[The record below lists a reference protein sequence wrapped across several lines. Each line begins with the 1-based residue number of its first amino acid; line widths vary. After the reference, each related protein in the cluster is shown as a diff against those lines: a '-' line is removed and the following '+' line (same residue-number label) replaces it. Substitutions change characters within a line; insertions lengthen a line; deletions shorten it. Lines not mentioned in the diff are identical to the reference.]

1 MIDQKRI
8 MSSAMEMPYSFAV
21 GVYARHLGL
30 CLLAA
35 SVGMVLGT
43 RAIPTVDLI
52 LPVWLAIGLY
62 SLSTG
67 GLMVEVAESSA
78 EIGRRTSIN
87 RRIASLALLAW
98 AVLVL
103 ALMVNWYSAGFT
115 SLALFCTLSTGW
127 SHSQRRGSVLLLAFG
142 VGISLPILIGW
153 TAAANALAPQAFVM
167 AAPLF
172 YWIWPYSRALRLIK
186 RTGDVVAGA
195 KGPSKGRESTSTLAM
210 YILQLLLLSLVPA
223 LLSVAPQAPVLVK
236 TIYLGA
242 VLIIGIIGVAL
253 TIRVVR
259 APVTATLSVLYQYLT
274 VFPLLLMAAAIADRL
289 LL

>member
-8 MSSAMEMPYSFAV
+8 MYSAMELPYSFPL
-21 GVYARHLGL
+21 GVYVRHLGL

-35 SVGMVLGT
+35 SAGTVLST
-43 RAIPTVDLI
+43 QAIPTVDLI
-52 LPVWLAIGLY
+52 LPMWLAIGLY

-67 GLMVEVAESSA
+67 WLMVEAAESSPG
-78 EIGRRTSIN
+78 IGRRTSIN

-98 AVLVL
+98 AVLVQ
-103 ALMVNWYSAGFT
+103 ALMVNWYSAGIA

-127 SHSQRRGSVLLLAFG
+127 SHSQRRGSAWLLACG
-142 VGISLPILIGW
+142 VAVSLPILIGW

-167 AAPLF
+167 AAPLL
-172 YWIWPYSRALRLIK
+172 YWIWPYSRALKLIK
-186 RTGDVVAGA
+186 RTEEGLAGA
-195 KGPSKGRESTSTLAM
+195 NEPSMGRESTSTLVM

-223 LLSVAPQAPVLVK
+223 LLSVVPQAPVLVK
-236 TIYLGA
+236 TVYLGA
-242 VLIIGIIGVAL
+242 VLIIGIIGVVL
-253 TIRVVR
+253 LIRVAR
-259 APVTATLSVLYQYLT
+259 APAMATLGVLYQYLT